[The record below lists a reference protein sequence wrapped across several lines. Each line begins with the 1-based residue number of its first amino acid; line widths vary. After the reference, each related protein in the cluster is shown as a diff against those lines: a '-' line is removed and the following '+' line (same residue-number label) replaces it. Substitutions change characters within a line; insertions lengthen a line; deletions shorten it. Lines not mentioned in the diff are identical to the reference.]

1 MNMFYTLPFIMR
13 AKEYLEINKSEI
25 LRYDIVKKSIDD
37 LCLLRNNS
45 KNTETYFNK
54 YLFSDIRYH
63 LNPDEFELWE
73 GEVAPIYALQT
84 RMYIKNAI
92 LSDESFIYANNII
105 ALQKNDYCQVKR
117 LDECK
122 VRDFT
127 ENTKKDIE
135 NFCRFYKDDYPKT
148 SVEQFFK
155 SKDNRHFYCKK
166 RVGLNKSNKWWLKV
180 FNEAYAIFD
189 DMRQILF
196 RSFDAKELITKF
208 ENEDKDFENTVV
220 ELVRFYLN
228 SYDYDL
234 SQEQIDEIHFL
245 SEELDLH
252 FSQVERQSTRD
263 KTKELKNILKESE
276 IEYETTIKSKDE
288 KIESL
293 EIRAES
299 LEQEIESKNQEIESL
314 RNQLKQQEKPPK
326 SKGLTI
332 VQINIFFYYMFDK
345 MGINFENNTKTQWA
359 KLISRVVGKNEE
371 NIRKA
376 LCIKFDNPAT
386 QKDMRRVADVTDD
399 LLPYISNKI
408 LNDLES

>member
-245 SEELDLH
+245 SEELDLY
-252 FSQVERQSTRD
+252 FSKVEIQSPMERI
-263 KTKELKNILKESE
+263 KELENIIKEKE
-276 IEYETTIKSKDE
+276 TEYESAV
-288 KIESL
+288 KI
-293 EIRAES
+293 
-299 LEQEIESKNQEIESL
+299 
-314 RNQLKQQEKPPK
+314 
-326 SKGLTI
+326 KGLTI
-332 VQINIFFYYMFDK
+332 SQQNIFFYYIFDE
-345 MGINFENNTKTQWA
+345 MDINFENSTKTQWA
-359 KLISRVVGKNEE
+359 KIISNVTGKSEE
-371 NIRKA
+371 NTRKK

-386 QKDMRRVADVTDD
+386 QKDMKRVADIVKD
-399 LLPYISNKI
+399 LLPFIYNKI